1 MLGPILLTIIAV
13 ALLGFAVWLWPRR
26 APTSA
31 STRAAST
38 RAAPTHDN
46 AAATGSDPKTEYLS
60 RGDMFQSADQRVAP
74 TSAPTEI
81 LMQPEPEC
89 TPPTEYLSRD
99 EILAPA
105 SPPKISHDRDTD
117 DSLPTT
123 MFSRD
128 AIATNTKKTR

>member
-13 ALLGFAVWLWPRR
+13 ALLGFAVWLWPGR

-31 STRAAST
+31 STRAA
-38 RAAPTHDN
+38 PTHDK

-60 RGDMFQSADQRVAP
+60 RSDMFQSADQRVSP
-74 TSAPTEI
+74 MSAPTEI

-89 TPPTEYLSRD
+89 TPPTEYLSRE

-128 AIATNTKKTR
+128 AIAANTKKPR